1 MRKIGGYIDS
11 RATIISERGKKKK
24 KIKYNWKIKELK
36 NKTKFLNE
44 ISVLKNNTYINLA
57 VLLGTMVGQH
67 AAEETDVLMSH

>member
-11 RATIISERGKKKK
+11 RATIISERRKKGK

-67 AAEETDVLMSH
+67 AAEEIDVLMSH

>member
-11 RATIISERGKKKK
+11 RATIISERGKKKT
-24 KIKYNWKIKELK
+24 IKYNWKIKELK

-67 AAEETDVLMSH
+67 AAEEIDVLMSH

>member
-11 RATIISERGKKKK
+11 RATIISERRKKK

-36 NKTKFLNE
+36 NKTKILNE

-67 AAEETDVLMSH
+67 AAEEIDVLMSR